1 MATIT
6 HTHEHDHPVISPR
19 VKSPKKSP
27 RFDVFAPLRRWVDGI
42 EVKQIKLAHTI
53 CTLIPCTCPF
63 ERNVNFF
70 GRLLFHVPPLCKLNP
85 LYDELVSL
93 RFRALN
99 YLAEEGE
106 DISQYC

>member
-1 MATIT
+1 MATII
-6 HTHEHDHPVISPR
+6 HSHEHEHPVVSQV
-19 VKSPKKSP
+19 VKSPQKPP
-27 RFDVFAPLRRWVDGI
+27 RFDVFAPLRLWVDGI
-42 EVKQIKLAHTI
+42 EVKQIKLAHKI

-106 DISQYC
+106 DISRYC